1 MMKKSEILWESP
13 KCDTETW
20 SEQVLLKNDNNR
32 FVQQTFNLLKKK
44 KKKLH
49 LLKQSMIK
57 QGIPVFVP
65 LASSF
70 PKYTQ

>member
-1 MMKKSEILWESP
+1 MKWANA
-13 KCDTETW
+13 
-20 SEQVLLKNDNNR
+20 LKNDTNR
-32 FVQQTFNLLKKK
+32 CHKHSICQKK

-57 QGIPVFVP
+57 QGIPIFVP

-70 PKYTQ
+70 PKYTQKNTRFHDH